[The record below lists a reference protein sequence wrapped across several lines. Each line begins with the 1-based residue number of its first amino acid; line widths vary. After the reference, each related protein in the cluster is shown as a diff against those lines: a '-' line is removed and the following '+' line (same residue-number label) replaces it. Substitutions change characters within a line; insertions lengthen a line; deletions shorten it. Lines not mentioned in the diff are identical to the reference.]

1 MNMRTYL
8 IIWFNSE
15 GARPSEINQRLM
27 SLGFKP
33 MQGAHDY
40 VYDWDSNTS
49 VDDILSFGDR
59 IQMTLQGLNV
69 MFKIETVNG
78 Q

>member
-1 MNMRTYL
+1 MKTYL

-15 GARPSEINQRLM
+15 GTRPSDVNQRLL
-27 SLGFKP
+27 SLGFQP
-33 MQGAHDY
+33 LQGAYDY
-40 VYDWDSNTS
+40 VYTWDTNSTME
-49 VDDILSFGDR
+49 DILSFGDR

-69 MFKIETVNG
+69 MFKIETING